1 MENDHNENID
11 ILAEKLMHDAS
22 PESAPIDF
30 TSRIMTEVY
39 SIQKKKSYSYQP
51 AISQRGWIVIF
62 VMMGG
67 LIAWV
72 LLNGDNGDTAS
83 GINQSWMYSNS
94 LLSSFSRF
102 RFSDVTAGILL
113 SASVML
119 FIQIILLHH
128 YLSKRFYNK
137 T

>member
-1 MENDHNENID
+1 MD
-11 ILAEKLMHDAS
+11 ILAEKLIYDAAAENAS
-22 PESAPIDF
+22 PDF

-51 AISQRGWIVIF
+51 AISKRGWIMIF

-67 LIAWV
+67 LVAWV

-83 GINQSWMYSNS
+83 GINQSRMYSNR

-119 FIQIILLHH
+119 FVQIILLHH
-128 YLSKRFYNK
+128 YLNKRFYK
-137 T
+137 

>member
-1 MENDHNENID
+1 MENKHNENMD

-22 PESAPIDF
+22 HESAPIDF

-39 SIQKKKSYSYQP
+39 SIQKKQSYAYQP
-51 AISQRGWIVIF
+51 AISKRGWIIIF

-67 LIAWV
+67 LVAWL
-72 LLNGDNGDTAS
+72 LLNGDNADTAS
-83 GINQSWMYSNS
+83 RINQSWVYSNS

-119 FIQIILLHH
+119 CIQIILLHH
-128 YLSKRFYNK
+128 YLSKRFYN
-137 T
+137 

>member
-1 MENDHNENID
+1 MENKHNENMD
-11 ILAEKLMHDAS
+11 ILAEKLMHDAAAENAS
-22 PESAPIDF
+22 PDF

-51 AISQRGWIVIF
+51 AISKRGWIVIF

-67 LIAWV
+67 LVAW
-72 LLNGDNGDTAS
+72 LLWNGDSGDTAS
-83 GINQSWMYSNS
+83 GINQSWVYSNS

-119 FIQIILLHH
+119 CIQIILLHR

-137 T
+137 N